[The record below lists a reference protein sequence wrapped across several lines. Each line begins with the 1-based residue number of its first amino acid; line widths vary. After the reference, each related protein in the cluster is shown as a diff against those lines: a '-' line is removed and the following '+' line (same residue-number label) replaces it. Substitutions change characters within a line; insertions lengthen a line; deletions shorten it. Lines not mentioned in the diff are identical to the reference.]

1 MNYRYWE
8 TSKII
13 ASSVGFF
20 FGPLSKIII
29 HYTLL
34 NFPHFLLDQLT
45 EELFISNGTI
55 LQTRQFYY
63 VCIFHAT
70 TSGRSFATFSFLFF
84 RQSSQ
89 DFFLLVWS
97 YQSKSAAASLARL
110 ERIKP
115 PSQLL
120 WSRNRK
126 NNRILTFLQKYQYA
140 NCVILKICIER
151 IPESNTEQ
159 RRVLSISLIFD
170 IPNTK
175 NIPKTD
181 DGRERFSFSSQILL
195 CWQLLLRC
203 VFWNAAAVQHI
214 HKPYKA
220 RGGQFY
226 GFIRGAV
233 FYLHG
238 LKIHGA

>member
-1 MNYRYWE
+1 MALYYRLGSSTMYVF
-8 TSKII
+8 SMPPHLVGLLQHFHSCFFVKVLKI
-13 ASSVGFF
+13 FF
-20 FGPLSKIII
+20 FWSGLTKASQQQLAQHDQSVSSPLLSCCGVGIEK
-29 HYTLL
+29 
-34 NFPHFLLDQLT
+34 
-45 EELFISNGTI
+45 
-55 LQTRQFYY
+55 
-63 VCIFHAT
+63 
-70 TSGRSFATFSFLFF
+70 
-84 RQSSQ
+84 
-89 DFFLLVWS
+89 
-97 YQSKSAAASLARL
+97 K
-110 ERIKP
+110 
-115 PSQLL
+115 
-120 WSRNRK
+120 
-126 NNRILTFLQKYQYA
+126 NRILSFLQKYQYA
-140 NCVILKICIER
+140 NYVISKMCIER
-151 IPESNTEQ
+151 IPASNTEQ

-203 VFWNAAAVQHI
+203 VFWNAAAAAVQHI

>member
-1 MNYRYWE
+1 MN
-8 TSKII
+8 II
-13 ASSVGFF
+13 REKGNINQNVGRILFRSTVQDHYSLYTF
-20 FGPLSKIII
+20 KFSALFIGPIDRGVIHQQW
-29 HYTLL
+29 HYTTDQVVLL
-34 NFPHFLLDQLT
+34 CMYFPCHHIWSVFCNI
-45 EELFISNGTI
+45 FILVFSSKFS
-55 LQTRQFYY
+55 RF
-63 VCIFHAT
+63 FS
-70 TSGRSFATFSFLFF
+70 SGLVLPKQVS
-84 RQSSQ
+84 SSQ
-89 DFFLLVWS
+89 LSTIRAYQAPFLAVVES
-97 YQSKSAAASLARL
+97 EQK
-110 ERIKP
+110 K
-115 PSQLL
+115 
-120 WSRNRK
+120 
-126 NNRILTFLQKYQYA
+126 NRILSFLQKYQYA
-140 NCVILKICIER
+140 NYVISKMCIER
-151 IPESNTEQ
+151 IPASNTEQ

-181 DGRERFSFSSQILL
+181 DGRETFSFSSQILL

-203 VFWNAAAVQHI
+203 VFWNAAVQHI

>member
-1 MNYRYWE
+1 MALYYRLGSSTMYVF
-8 TSKII
+8 SMPPHLVGLLQHFHSCFFVKVLKI
-13 ASSVGFF
+13 FF
-20 FGPLSKIII
+20 
-29 HYTLL
+29 
-34 NFPHFLLDQLT
+34 
-45 EELFISNGTI
+45 
-55 LQTRQFYY
+55 
-63 VCIFHAT
+63 
-70 TSGRSFATFSFLFF
+70 
-84 RQSSQ
+84 
-89 DFFLLVWS
+89 LVWS

-126 NNRILTFLQKYQYA
+126 KNRILSFLQKYQYA
-140 NCVILKICIER
+140 NYVISKMYIER

-203 VFWNAAAVQHI
+203 VFWNAAAAAVQHI